1 MRAAAR
7 ASSVR
12 GIREMR
18 NGHSLGRIV
27 FAVVLAEFRRAIA
40 AVGRYEDLRYGRGR
54 HEGIAPADIPR
65 RVFKEF
71 YSSAPPVEARRAEW
85 NPQVD
90 SRRSGVRREADR
102 GEPDKS

>member
-12 GIREMR
+12 GIRETR
-18 NGHSLGRIV
+18 NGHSLGRII

-65 RVFKEF
+65 RVFEEF
-71 YSSAPPVEARRAEW
+71 YSSAPPVEASRAEW

-90 SRRSGVRREADR
+90 SRRSGARSR
-102 GEPDKS
+102 G

>member
-12 GIREMR
+12 GIREKR

-27 FAVVLAEFRRAIA
+27 FAAVLAEFRRAIA
-40 AVGRYEDLRYGRGR
+40 AVGRYEDLRYGSGR
-54 HEGIAPADIPR
+54 HEGVEPADIPQ
-65 RVFKEF
+65 RVFEEF
-71 YSSAPPVEARRAEW
+71 YSSAPSLETRRAEW

-90 SRRSGVRREADR
+90 SRRSGARHDADQR
-102 GEPDKS
+102 KRVNS